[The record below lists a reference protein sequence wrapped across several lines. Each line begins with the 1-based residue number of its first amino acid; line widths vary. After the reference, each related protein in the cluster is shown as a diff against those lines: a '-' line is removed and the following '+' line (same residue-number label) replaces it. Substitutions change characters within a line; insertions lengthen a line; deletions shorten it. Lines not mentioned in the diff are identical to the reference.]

1 MMKTICK
8 LHYSEI
14 YRRFFMRVLALGG
27 AGDMGRTAVTT
38 LVNSSSI
45 QSITVADSNYKLA
58 EKFVGWANSK
68 KLFATKIDATEKRN
82 LLDLISRHDL
92 VMSTVGPYYK
102 FGPMITEACIVAK
115 KSCVD
120 ICDDWKPMLKVLAM
134 DDFAKKSNVTIIP
147 GIGASPGLSNL
158 LAAFAAS
165 EFDEV
170 NEIVTAWGAGQGI
183 AGPVQPHHVSRRFL
197 ESESVGQKNAAVMH
211 LLHECVETIPT
222 YRNGKFV
229 HIAPLSGADPLR
241 FPGYDNISVYHIGHP
256 EPVTLPQTIK
266 TNSVSNVMYYGPSF
280 MRLLTQVVN
289 QIKNGELSIEEAA
302 LKFNV
307 KASELT
313 DSQKKIEFPAPICV
327 TVTGLKKGV
336 KIKSALALT
345 HIPYGQMAGSTGV
358 PLAIATLM
366 LAEGKINKKGVLA
379 PEATIDPVYFLD
391 KYAGYCGDGLRMEDV
406 LLKKK
411 VNL

>member
-1 MMKTICK
+1 
-8 LHYSEI
+8 
-14 YRRFFMRVLALGG
+14 MRVLALGG

-45 QSITVADSNYKLA
+45 KSITVADSNYKLA
-58 EKFVGWANSK
+58 EKFVGYANSK
-68 KLFATKIDATEKRN
+68 KLSTAKIDATEKHN
-82 LLDLISRHDL
+82 LLDLIYQHDL

-120 ICDDWKPMLKVLAM
+120 ICDDWKPMLNVLAM
-134 DDFAKKSNVTIIP
+134 DEMAKKSNVTIIP

-158 LAAFAAS
+158 LAVLAAS

-197 ESESVGQKNAAVMH
+197 ESESAGQKNAAIMH
-211 LLHECVETIPT
+211 LLHECVGTIPT
-222 YRNGKFV
+222 YRNGEFV
-229 HIAPLSGADPLR
+229 HITPLSGADPLA
-241 FPGYDNISVYHIGHP
+241 FPGYEDITVYHIGHP
-256 EPVTLPQTIK
+256 EPVTLPRTIK
-266 TNSVSNVMYYGPSF
+266 ASSVSNVMFYGQSF
-280 MRLLTQVVN
+280 MKLLTQVAS
-289 QIKNGELSIEEAA
+289 QIKSGELAIEEAA
-302 LKFNV
+302 LKFNM
-307 KASELT
+307 KAGELAGHQET
-313 DSQKKIEFPAPICV
+313 IEFPAPICV

-358 PLAIATLM
+358 PLAIAAVM
-366 LAEGKINKKGVLA
+366 LAEGKINKKGVLV
-379 PEATIDPVYFLD
+379 PEAAIDPVYFLN
-391 KYAGYCGDGLRMEDV
+391 KYAGYCGEGLRMEDV